1 MRLIFFSSIIFLISA
16 IIIGRLFFI
25 QVTNFDV
32 YVKQADQSQ
41 NLVTKVESER
51 GDIFFRNK
59 FEETFL
65 VATNKRFYRIYAVPS
80 KIKPENQDK
89 ITDILAKNLDLDKDF
104 VMSRIIKENDPYEP
118 IKDELEEKNIGFLDE
133 INKINEGAIGK
144 EVYWSRFYP
153 LRNIAS
159 HIIGFTDQDKVGVYG
174 IEKYYNDVL
183 TGSPGMWRG
192 IRDTFGK
199 LVKSKGGFTKN
210 VTPGADLVLTIDYN
224 IQLQTEKILED
235 IIEKWDAS
243 GGSIVVLEPNNG
255 DILSMVSKP
264 DFDLNNYNK
273 QKPNLFLN
281 PVVQNLFEPGSIF
294 KPITMAAGLDKGV
307 ITARTTYL
315 DQGFVERSGHTIRNS
330 DNKAHGEQNMI
341 DVLALSLNTGA
352 VFVQDQLEK
361 NVFKNYIEEFKFGQ
375 KTGIDLPGEVSG
387 NIINLDTMRDV
398 NYATSSYGQGISV
411 TPIQMITSFSAIA
424 GNGFLIKPHILDKI
438 IYDDGK
444 VKKIESNISEKSVI
458 KSDTAATLTAMLV
471 NSLEKGYAKKGK
483 VKGYILA
490 GKTGTAQV
498 PDLEKGEYLKD
509 KTIHTFLGFGPAFES
524 KFIILIKLDYP
535 QGINFASDSIAPSF
549 SKLAKF
555 ILDYYQIPPS
565 NVNN

>member
-25 QVTNFDV
+25 QVKNFDV

-41 NLVTKVESER
+41 NLVTKIESER

-174 IEKYYNDVL
+174 IEKYYNV
-183 TGSPGMWRG
+183 
-192 IRDTFGK
+192 
-199 LVKSKGGFTKN
+199 
-210 VTPGADLVLTIDYN
+210 VLTIDYN

-387 NIINLDTMRDV
+387 NIINLDTMRDI

>member
-1 MRLIFFSSIIFLISA
+1 MRLIFFSSIIFLIIT

-25 QVTNFDV
+25 QVKNFDF
-32 YVKQADQSQ
+32 YAKQADQYH
-41 NLVTKVESER
+41 NLITKVESER

-89 ITDILAKNLDLDKDF
+89 IADILTKNLDLDKDF
-104 VMSRIIKENDPYEP
+104 VMSRIVKENDPYEP
-118 IKDELEEKNIGFLDE
+118 IKDGLEEKNIEFLDE
-133 INKINEGAIGK
+133 INKINQGAAGK
-144 EVYWSRFYP
+144 EVYLSRFYP
-153 LRNIAS
+153 LQNIAS
-159 HIIGFTDQDKVGVYG
+159 HVIGFTDQDKLGTYG
-174 IEKYYNDVL
+174 IEKYYNDIL
-183 TGSPGMWRG
+183 SGSPGIWSG

-199 LVKSKGGFTKN
+199 LVKFKGGFTKN
-210 VTPGADLVLTIDYN
+210 ITPSADLVLTIDYN
-224 IQLQTEKILED
+224 IQFQAEKVLKD

-243 GGSIVVLEPNNG
+243 GGSIIVLDSNNG

-264 DFDLNNYNK
+264 DFDLNNYGK
-273 QKPNLFLN
+273 QKPDLFLN
-281 PVVQNLFEPGSIF
+281 PVVQSLFEPGSIF

-315 DQGFVERSGHTIRNS
+315 DNGFVEKSGYIIRNS
-330 DNKAHGEQNMI
+330 DEKAHGEQNMI

-361 NVFKNYIEEFKFGQ
+361 NAFKNYIEKFEFGQ
-375 KTGIDLPGEVSG
+375 KTGIDLPGELSG
-387 NIINLDTMRDV
+387 NIVNLDTMRDV

-424 GNGFLIKPHILDKI
+424 GKGYLIRPHIIDKI
-438 IYDDGK
+438 IYSDGK
-444 VKKIESNISEKSVI
+444 VKKIEPNISEKSVI
-458 KSDTAATLTAMLV
+458 TSDTSATLTAMLV

-483 VKGYILA
+483 VDGYILA

-498 PDLEKGEYLKD
+498 PDLEKGGYLKD

-565 NVNN
+565 NN